1 MVTATGV
8 AGGGGGIGGAAV
20 PVSGLGGG
28 AGGGG
33 DCREVWQA
41 DRARPIVRSNAITFV
56 FMMFTSFQIGFY
68 NRAWNLLIYCDWRE
82 KEKGT
87 RT

>member
-20 PVSGLGGG
+20 PVPGLGG
-28 AGGGG
+28 GGGG

-41 DRARPIVRSNAITFV
+41 DTAKPIVRSNAITFV

-82 KEKGT
+82 REGG